1 VTRAELALL
10 FSDVLCT
17 LELSKQW
24 PPPRVDKALVEA
36 TYSTLVPITALP
48 LSVRAFDS
56 GGRNSGNS
64 RRK

>member
-56 GGRNSGNS
+56 Q
-64 RRK
+64 RRS